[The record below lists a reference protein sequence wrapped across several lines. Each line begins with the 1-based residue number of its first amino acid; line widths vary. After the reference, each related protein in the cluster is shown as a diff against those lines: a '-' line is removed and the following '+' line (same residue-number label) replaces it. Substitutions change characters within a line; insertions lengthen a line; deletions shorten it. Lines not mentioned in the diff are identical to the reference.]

1 MKLFE
6 IKEFTLSVTDEA
18 WGIIYFKNILKRDKN
33 RTKETAFKEMLF
45 IYYYTDIRSDY
56 VYIID
61 NKERCKEIIKDIGLP
76 ADWKIDSVITDAI
89 NYYNSMSLS
98 PIAKLYK
105 SSLKAADDI
114 SKYLEST
121 DELLKERTVNGSV
134 VNTLATITAS
144 LKSVPVIM
152 KDLKAAYKEVLVE
165 QKEMEGRTK
174 GSRTMSYFEDG
185 LDYDN

>member
-6 IKEFTLSVTDEA
+6 MKDFNLHVTEEA
-18 WGIIYFKNILKRDKN
+18 WGLLPFKTILKRDKN

-45 IYYYTDIRSDY
+45 IYYYVDIRSDY
-56 VYIID
+56 VYIIND
-61 NKERCKEIIKDIGLP
+61 KERCCEIIKDIGLP
-76 ADWKIDSVITDAI
+76 SDWKIDSVIQNAI
-89 NYYNSMSLS
+89 DYYNSMSLS

-144 LKSVPVIM
+144 LKSVPIIM
-152 KDLKAAYKEVLVE
+152 KDLKAAYKEVLIE
-165 QKEMEGRTK
+165 QKDMEGKTK
-174 GSRTMSYFEDG
+174 GSRSYGLFEDG
-185 LDYDN
+185 IKFE

>member
-6 IKEFTLSVTDEA
+6 MKEFTLSVSDEA
-18 WGIIYFKNILKRDKN
+18 WGISYFKNILKRDKN
-33 RTKETAFKEMLF
+33 RTKETSFKEMLF
-45 IYYYTDIRSDY
+45 IYYYSDIRSDY
-56 VYIID
+56 VYIIND
-61 NKERCKEIIKDIGLP
+61 KERCKEIIKDIGLP
-76 ADWKIDSVITDAI
+76 SDWKIDSVIQEAV

-114 SKYLEST
+114 SRYLEST
-121 DELLKERTVNGSV
+121 DELLKERTLNGSV

-152 KDLKAAYKEVLVE
+152 KDLKAAYKEVLTE
-165 QKEMEGRTK
+165 QKDMDGKTK
-174 GSRTMSYFEDG
+174 GSRSFGLFENG
-185 LDYDN
+185 IIFE

>member
-6 IKEFTLSVTDEA
+6 MKEFTLQVTDEA
-18 WGIIYFKNILKRDKN
+18 WGVTCFKTILKRDKN
-33 RTKETAFKEMLF
+33 RTKEIAFKEMLF

-61 NKERCKEIIKDIGLP
+61 DKERCKEIIKDIGLP
-76 ADWKIDSVITDAI
+76 SDWKMDSVITDAI

-114 SKYLEST
+114 SKYLEKT
-121 DELLKERTVNGSV
+121 NELLEERTANGSV

-144 LKSVPVIM
+144 LKSVPTIM
-152 KDLKAAYKEVLVE
+152 KDLKAAYKEVLTE
-165 QKEMEGRTK
+165 QKDMDGKTK
-174 GSRTMSYFEDG
+174 GSRSFGLFENG
-185 LDYDN
+185 LVYE